1 MYRLGKFI
9 KKALLPVTIMLVPHT
24 NLKHFSFRIP
34 LLVII
39 GSLVFFL
46 STSVYLLSVA
56 IQKDKFHRMEK
67 RLSYYQ
73 NQFKELNN
81 SIREIKKAENEFRQ
95 LFRLKSKEKVLESIP
110 SRQSGSVNMEDLRD
124 QIQPTVETV
133 KKIKEYLYQ
142 ERNIYMAT
150 PKGLPVNGP
159 ISSPFG
165 WRKDPFSGKTEFHPA
180 LDVRADIGTPVKT
193 TAEGGISFAG
203 WTKSGGH
210 IVAIEH
216 GFGYST
222 YYAHNKK
229 LVVEDGQRVKR
240 GMVIAYVGETGNATG
255 PHSHYE
261 IRENGQ
267 SVDPRRFV
275 ETGQ

>member
-1 MYRLGKFI
+1 MYRLGKLL
-9 KKALLPVTIMLVPHT
+9 KKAFLPVTIMLVPHT

-34 LLVII
+34 LLGII
-39 GSLVFFL
+39 VSLVFFL
-46 STSVYLLSVA
+46 SISVYLVSVA
-56 IQKDKFHRMEK
+56 IEKNKFQKMEK

-73 NQFKELNN
+73 NQFGDLNN

-110 SRQSGSVNMEDLRD
+110 AHQSGSVNMDDLRD

-133 KKIKEYLYQ
+133 NKIKEYLYQ

-159 ISSPFG
+159 ISSTFG
-165 WRKDPFSGKTEFHPA
+165 MRKGPFSGKMEFHPA
-180 LDVRADIGTPVKT
+180 LDLRADIGSPVKT
-193 TAEGGISFAG
+193 TADGVVSFAG
-203 WTKSGGH
+203 WTKSGGN

-229 LVVEDGQRVKR
+229 LAVEAGQRVRR
-240 GMVIAYVGETGNATG
+240 GMVIAYIGETGNATG

-261 IRENGQ
+261 IRENGK
-267 SVDPRRFV
+267 SVDPRRFL
-275 ETGQ
+275 EKGQ